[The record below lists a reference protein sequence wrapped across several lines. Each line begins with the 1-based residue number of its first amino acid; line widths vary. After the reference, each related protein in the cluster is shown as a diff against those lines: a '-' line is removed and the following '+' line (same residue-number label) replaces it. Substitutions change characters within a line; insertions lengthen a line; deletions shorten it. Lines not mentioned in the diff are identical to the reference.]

1 MYDTH
6 QALILTCY
14 RHQYYQI
21 AHYVNR
27 CYAQMLTY
35 YSYYHTLEML
45 SDELSPVDWK
55 RFQQHQAHHLTEK
68 WAIAEQILLSS
79 LSLYGVYR
87 FFSPGDY
94 RLSIIIPYLC
104 SGFCLGVFSAGLIN
118 YVLYPKAN
126 YRHTCILDDVNDYLF
141 YRHYSKRCKN

>member
-35 YSYYHTLEML
+35 YSYYHTLEIL
-45 SDELSPVDWK
+45 SDELSPVDRK
-55 RFQQHQAHHLTEK
+55 RFQQHQAPHLTEK
-68 WAIAEQILLSS
+68 WVITEQIVLSS
-79 LSLYGVYR
+79 LSLYGIYR
-87 FFSPGDY
+87 FF
-94 RLSIIIPYLC
+94 RLSVIIPFLC
-104 SGFCLGVFSAGLIN
+104 SCLGLVAFSSGLIN
-118 YVLYPKAN
+118 YLS
-126 YRHTCILDDVNDYLF
+126 HTKGVYHHHACFILDDVNDYLF
-141 YRHYSKRCKN
+141 YHYYSKRCKN